1 MTRYIIP
8 RKVEL
13 PKEDAFNDERTKRKK
28 ADKYTGKVYDP
39 AVGEFAKELLKY
51 LAKLQLSLHF
61 L

>member
-13 PKEDAFNDERTKRKK
+13 PKEDAFNDERTKKK

-51 LAKLQLSLHF
+51 QKKI
-61 L
+61 